1 MKKIISIISK
11 VALVA
16 VLAAF
21 ICSPASAAEMKKLVV
36 GVTPFPHAEIMKVAA
51 PLLAEQ
57 GYELDIRE
65 FNDYVQPN
73 LALADGSLF
82 ANFFQHIPY
91 LEVMSREQNLPLK
104 WIARVHIEP
113 MGVYSRKIKS
123 IDELKEGDSVAVPN
137 DPTNGARALRVL
149 ETNGLIKLKDGELVT
164 ANDITENPKGIKI
177 VELEAAQLPRTLDD
191 VTAAVINTNF
201 AAEAGL
207 NPNRDA
213 LAIESSESPYAN
225 VLVVR
230 AADAD
235 SDAAQALIKAVCSDK
250 VREMIKGEL
259 ADRGIVVAF

>member
-1 MKKIISIISK
+1 MKKIITIISK

-91 LEVMSREQNLPLK
+91 LENMASEQGLDIVWVAK
-104 WIARVHIEP
+104 VHIEP
-113 MGVYSRKIKS
+113 MGVYSKKIKS
-123 IDELKEGDSVAVPN
+123 LDELENGATVAVPN

-149 ETNGLIKLKDGELVT
+149 EKNGLIKLSEGDLVT
-164 ANDITENPKGIKI
+164 AADVTENARDLKI
-177 VELEAAQLPRTLDD
+177 IELEAAQLPRTLDD
-191 VTAAVINTNF
+191 TTISVINTNF
-201 AAEAGL
+201 AVEAGL
-207 NPNRDA
+207 NPANDA
-213 LAIESSESPYAN
+213 LAIEGSDSPYVN
-225 VLVVR
+225 VIAVR
-230 AADAD
+230 KADVD
-235 SDAAQALIKAVCSDK
+235 KPEIKALVEAVNSAK
-250 VREMIKGEL
+250 VKDFITEEL
-259 ADRGIVVAF
+259 TPRGIVAAF